1 MLTITQPTGMRLTDQ
16 WTVFCGTPGTTTSN
30 CCFPSLVRLPNGE
43 YLVSWR
49 VGSQKDSADGRIMLS
64 RSMDAGR
71 TWSNPTGL
79 SLGPYASQPGEP
91 HYAPLTVLADGR
103 ILATIMWVDRS
114 NPTLPFFHPKTEG
127 LLPTRVLFCESS
139 DAGGTWTNFREMDS
153 TPYNSPIP
161 ITGPV
166 LVLGNGEL
174 ACQFEVNKNY
184 EDVRPWRHAAAW
196 KISHDG
202 GQTWP
207 DCIEVAHD
215 PADRLMYWDAHYA
228 LGPNG
233 FCVASFWAYNHADG
247 CDAPI
252 HLSFSHDNGRH
263 WSLPQDT
270 NITGQIAHPVLLEDG
285 RIILLY
291 IERFETRSIR
301 ALLSDDLGKSFHS
314 DFVVF
319 EQSKSQPA
327 PLQKATAADYLQ
339 EMDAWTFGR
348 VDALAEPNG
357 DIAIV
362 FYAGNREATD
372 IYWSRLKV

>member
-1 MLTITQPTGMRLTDQ
+1 
-16 WTVFCGTPGTTTSN
+16 
-30 CCFPSLVRLPNGE
+30 
-43 YLVSWR
+43 
-49 VGSQKDSADGRIMLS
+49 VGSQKDSADGKVMLS
-64 RSMDAGR
+64 RSSDQGL
-71 TWSNPTGL
+71 TWSSPTFL
-79 SLGPYASQPGEP
+79 SLGPYASQPCEQ
-91 HYAPLTVLADGR
+91 HYAPLSVLDDGR
-103 ILATIMWVDRS
+103 LLCAMMVVERTD
-114 NPTLPFFHPKTEG
+114 PGLPFFHPKTEG
-127 LLPTRVLFCESS
+127 LLPMRTWFCESLDS
-139 DAGGTWTNFREMDS
+139 GRTWERYREMDAA
-153 TPYNSPIP
+153 PYHSPMP

-166 LVLGNGEL
+166 LQLANGDL
-174 ACQFEVNKNY
+174 ACQFEVNKDY
-184 EDVRPWRHAAAW
+184 DDPRPWRHAAAW
-196 KISHDG
+196 KISRDS

-228 LGPNG
+228 LGPKG
-233 FCVASFWAYNHADG
+233 FCVASFWTYNHAEG
-247 CDAPI
+247 RDAPI

-285 RIILLY
+285 RIVLLY

-301 ALLSDDLGKSFHS
+301 ALVSDDLGKSFYG
-314 DFVVF
+314 DFVVY

-327 PLQKATAADYLQ
+327 PLQKATAAEYLQ

-362 FYAGNREATD
+362 FYAGNREATN
-372 IYWSRLKV
+372 IYWSRLRV